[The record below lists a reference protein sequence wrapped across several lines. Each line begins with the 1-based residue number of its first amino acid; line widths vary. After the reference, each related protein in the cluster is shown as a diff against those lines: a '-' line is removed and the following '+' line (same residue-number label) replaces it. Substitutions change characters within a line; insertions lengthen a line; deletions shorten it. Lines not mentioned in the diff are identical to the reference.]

1 MVALQ
6 KLNILHI
13 VAAKEWGGGESCAL
27 AMCKA
32 QREEGHRV
40 FAVFDRPSAAFGERF
55 APFAETRILSMR
67 YPQAICSAFA
77 LRNFLIKKN
86 IHVIHTHTGKVIP
99 FAVLAGISLPTKLMA
114 FRHNALPNKKDL
126 LHRFLYRRTDA
137 FLCVSKTVYE
147 MQVKTAEPDLQSRF

>member
-40 FAVFDRPSAAFGERF
+40 FAVFDRPSAAFAERF
-55 APFAETRILSMR
+55 APFA
-67 YPQAICSAFA
+67 
-77 LRNFLIKKN
+77 
-86 IHVIHTHTGKVIP
+86 
-99 FAVLAGISLPTKLMA
+99 
-114 FRHNALPNKKDL
+114 
-126 LHRFLYRRTDA
+126 
-137 FLCVSKTVYE
+137 
-147 MQVKTAEPDLQSRF
+147 